1 MSQERFDRRER
12 LANMLITV
20 GIVSLGVAALTAGLS
35 VGALARAAMAE
46 EGSPTPT
53 AEVAGEEA
61 SPAPTP
67 TAIQLSTPVP
77 GEAPTPPPGGPPTA
91 TPQPVELPFS
101 DNFESDSGY
110 WQPVAFQGER
120 WTITAGG
127 LRMEVEEPG
136 GSEVALLHG
145 DYRDIDALVLAQDL
159 SDVPAEYGIRFNISP
174 SGDYYAFRVSSDG
187 RYAVTLVRG
196 DQETTLVDWTADPNI
211 KTGPQAVNA
220 LGVITSG
227 STIVVHANGQQLAR
241 LEDGTLPSGSVALYA
256 HAPGDPVVRVI
267 FDEFRLSHPEGSP
280 TAEGW
285 PMIPVVPGIPGQA
298 PTEMMTYIAP
308 FATFL
313 P

>member
-1 MSQERFDRRER
+1 MSQGHLDRRER

-20 GIVSLGVAALTAGLS
+20 GIVLLGVAALTAGLS

-46 EGSPTPT
+46 EGSPTPA
-53 AEVAGEEA
+53 AEVAVET

-67 TAIQLSTPVP
+67 TAMQLSTPVP
-77 GEAPTPPPGGPPTA
+77 GEAPTSPTA

-127 LRMEVEEPG
+127 LRMEIEEPG
-136 GSEVALLHG
+136 GSEIALLHG

-159 SDVPAEYGIRFNISP
+159 SDVPAEYGIRFNIGP

-187 RYAVTLVRG
+187 KYAVTLMHG
-196 DQETTLVDWTADPNI
+196 DQETLLVDWTADPNI
-211 KTGPQAVNA
+211 QIGPQAVNA

-227 STIVVHANGQQLAR
+227 SAIVVHANGQQLVR

-256 HAPGDPVVRVI
+256 HAPGDPVVRVV

-285 PMIPVVPGIPGQA
+285 PVIPVVPGVPGQA
-298 PTEMMTYIAP
+298 PTEIMTYIAP
-308 FATFL
+308 FATFM

>member
-1 MSQERFDRRER
+1 MSQERFDRRKR
-12 LANMLITV
+12 LANVLITV
-20 GIVSLGVAALTAGLS
+20 GIVSLGVAALTAGVS

-46 EGSPTPT
+46 EGSPMPT
-53 AEVAGEEA
+53 AEVAAEV

-77 GEAPTPPPGGPPTA
+77 GGEAPTSPPSA

-101 DNFESDSGY
+101 DDFESDSGY

-120 WTITAGG
+120 WAITAGG
-127 LRMEVEEPG
+127 LRMEIEEPG

-187 RYAVTLVRG
+187 KYAVTLVRG
-196 DQETTLVDWTADPNI
+196 DQETPLVDWTADPNI
-211 KTGPQAVNA
+211 QTGPQAINA

-241 LEDGTLPSGSVALYA
+241 LEDGTLSSGSVALYA
-256 HAPGDPVVRVI
+256 HAPGDPVVRVV

-285 PMIPVVPGIPGQA
+285 PAIPVAPGIPGQA

-308 FATFL
+308 FATFM